1 MHRVRVLISS
11 RSSVWWSGPII
22 QQALT
27 KYWDRP
33 GVDLTYQFSKSVEDG
48 QRKARKAVDEGVE
61 TVLVAGGDGMVNSIG
76 AALLGSRVA
85 LGVIPAGSG
94 NGFARYF
101 NIPLNPERAVQAL
114 VDAGRRV
121 IDVGMANGRPF
132 FVTCSMAWDA
142 ALVRSFERLP
152 VRGILSYV
160 LAAATELLGFVPQP
174 FEAFLDDRPPM
185 TFEDPVV
192 FTAAN
197 LTQYGGGAQIAPQAS
212 PHDELLEL
220 VVVSRRDVP
229 PLLASL
235 NRLFDGTFDELP
247 GVFTTSFRCLQVRR
261 AKEAPI
267 QVDGELMP
275 PTRDVTV
282 EVRPKALTVLVPPR
296 RA

>member
-1 MHRVRVLISS
+1 M
-11 RSSVWWSGPII
+11 WWSGPII

-27 KYWDRP
+27 RHWDRP
-33 GVDLTYQFSKSVEDG
+33 DVELTYQFSKSAEDG
-48 QRKARKAVDEGVE
+48 QRKALRAIEEGVE
-61 TVLVAGGDGMVNSIG
+61 TLLVAGGDGMVNSIG
-76 AALLGSRVA
+76 ASLLGSRVA

-101 NIPLNPERAVQAL
+101 NIPLNPERAVHAL
-114 VDAGRRV
+114 VDADRRL

-132 FVTCSMAWDA
+132 FVTCSLAWDA

-152 VRGILSYV
+152 VRGVLSYA
-160 LAAATELLGFVPQP
+160 LAAASELFGYVPQP
-174 FEAFLDDRPPM
+174 FEVFVDDSPAM
-185 TFEDPVV
+185 TFDDPVV

-247 GVFTTSFRCLQVRR
+247 GVYTRSFRCLQVRR

-267 QVDGELMP
+267 QVDGELMA

-282 EVRPKALTVLVPPR
+282 EVRPKALNVLVPR
-296 RA
+296 RRE